1 MTQNIYFDESGYTG
15 DNLLHKEQ
23 KYFSYG
29 SVASSD
35 EESKDVVQHIIKK
48 YNIQNGELKGSK
60 LVNSDKGLR
69 AVDEILTIFDGR
81 IRSVVSDK
89 KYALAGKYYEYVF
102 EPALAEKSSIF
113 YDLNFHRFIANYL
126 HVELVSKDE
135 TAELLHNDFE
145 LIMRSKKNATDIFIT
160 PSSAERTQVFN
171 DILDFTNY
179 NKEKI
184 QEEIDSLEG
193 VGSQKW
199 ILDLTTTSLF
209 NLLADWGQRYE
220 QVNAICDNSKP
231 LAKNKDF
238 YDVMI
243 QRTERKYQ
251 IVRGQ
256 KLPMTFNLAN
266 EIIFSDSKETYGIQI
281 ADVIAATSIYMLNVN
296 KTNDKFYKKWINR
309 FEESIYYWQCCV
321 VPSYEHLDLNK
332 LETLR
337 NCYILSE
344 LAERSKNGNSL
355 LDNIEKEIIRIDRV
369 LKMYSQ

>member
-1 MTQNIYFDESGYTG
+1 M
-15 DNLLHKEQ
+15 
-23 KYFSYG
+23 
-29 SVASSD
+29 
-35 EESKDVVQHIIKK
+35 
-48 YNIQNGELKGSK
+48 
-60 LVNSDKGLR
+60 
-69 AVDEILTIFDGR
+69 
-81 IRSVVSDK
+81 
-89 KYALAGKYYEYVF
+89 
-102 EPALAEKSSIF
+102 
-113 YDLNFHRFIANYL
+113 
-126 HVELVSKDE
+126 
-135 TAELLHNDFE
+135 
-145 LIMRSKKNATDIFIT
+145 
-160 PSSAERTQVFN
+160 
-171 DILDFTNY
+171 
-179 NKEKI
+179 
-184 QEEIDSLEG
+184 DSLEG

-199 ILDLTTTSLF
+199 ILNLTTTSLF

-251 IVRGQ
+251 MVRGQ

-296 KTNDKFYKKWINR
+296 KTKDNFYKKWINK

-332 LETLR
+332 LETRR

-344 LAERSKNGNSL
+344 LAERSKTGIPL
-355 LDNIEKEIIRIDRV
+355 LDNIEKEITRIDRV
-369 LKMYSQ
+369 LKIYS